1 MNHMNRLSSATR
13 AQVISCLLEGCSI
26 RSTVRMT
33 GAAKKTVLR
42 LLVEVGEAC
51 EAYQD
56 RALRNLSTRR
66 VQLDEVWTYAICKAK
81 TVTPEIAEKHP
92 EAGDVWLWV
101 AMDSDSRLVFSW
113 RVGGRDSYTGH
124 DFITD
129 VASRLKNRVQIT
141 SDGFAFY
148 PVGVESA
155 FGEDVDFATLTKIF
169 SSDSQGKYSPPRF
182 LGATSEVI
190 KGEPDPRHIATSYVE
205 RQNWALRTNMRR
217 YTRLSN
223 GFTRKLRN
231 HRAAVAL
238 NYFAHNF
245 VRINRTLR
253 MSPAMAAGVTERL
266 WEVSDIVAL
275 LEAAES
281 KKAA

>member
-1 MNHMNRLSSATR
+1 
-13 AQVISCLLEGCSI
+13 VISCLLEGCSI